1 VVVEE
6 LEFRHAESDEEIA
19 VCFPLMAML
28 RTHLVDAA
36 ELVRRVGVQRKQD
49 YHLLVAW
56 RQSTPI
62 GLAGYR
68 FHEML
73 VRGPA
78 IYVDDLVVA
87 DTERRHGLGAR
98 LLDEVAAIG
107 RRQNCVALVLDT
119 AMGNSLGQR
128 FYFRYGLLARGLH
141 FAMPL
146 RSQPQGAN
154 A

>member
-1 VVVEE
+1 VEE

-19 VCFPLMAML
+19 VCFPLMVLL
-28 RTHLVDAA
+28 RPHLVDAA
-36 ELVRRVGVQRKQD
+36 ELVRRVGRQRKQN
-49 YHLLVAW
+49 YHLLVAS
-56 RQSTPI
+56 RQSRPI

-87 DTERRHGLGAR
+87 DTERGHGFGAR

-107 RRQNCVALVLDT
+107 RQQNCVALVLDT
-119 AMGNSLGQR
+119 AIGNSLGQR

-141 FAMPL
+141 FSMPL
-146 RSQPQGAN
+146 GLQPQGAN